1 MPQVF
6 KIGSYLVYFWM
17 DEGKPLEP
25 VHVHVS
31 KGVPSAHATKIWITQ
46 AGKAMVAYRSPDIS
60 RSDLRKVIWMIEANV
75 DTVRE
80 KWLEYFDELRYYC

>member
-6 KIGSYLVYFWM
+6 KIGTYLVYFWL

-31 KGVPSAHATKIWITQ
+31 QGVPTAHATKIWITQ
-46 AGKAMVAYRSPDIS
+46 AGKTIVAYRANDIS
-60 RSDLRKVIWMIEANV
+60 QNDLRKVIRMIEANV

-80 KWLEYFDELRYYC
+80 KWVQYFGELRYYC

>member
-31 KGVPSAHATKIWITQ
+31 KGVPSPHATKIWITQ
-46 AGKAMVAYRSPDIS
+46 AGKAMVAYRSPDMS
-60 RSDLRKVIWMIEANV
+60 RSDLRKVVWMIEANV